1 MRLRSNLTTIK
12 TVGFTKKSFFC
23 TILGLT
29 QSHSRPLGYI
39 EEFVQKIPGAYQ
51 SEKPFNITGLDKVH
65 LKCHRINGSIVNICG
80 EPILYSFELDQLPCH
95 KK

>member
-23 TILGLT
+23 TILGFT
-29 QSHSRPLGYI
+29 QSHSGPLGDI
-39 EEFVQKIPGAYQ
+39 EEFVQKIPGACK
-51 SEKPFNITGLDKVH
+51 SEKPFDITGLDKVQ
-65 LKCHRINGSIVNICG
+65 LKCEWINGSIVNICG
-80 EPILYSFELDQLPCH
+80 EPILYSFAIDQPPGH